1 YMSKADLKKYIK
13 RVIFLAIGVY
23 IIYSIYIHL
32 EYRHYIKQ
40 SIDRNYDSLDF
51 ISVKGNNLAN
61 RLEEFIQLPV
71 EKEEFSD
78 VKSEFDK
85 NWRIVNGESKNIHSY
100 LFTIRTKYMGDAASD
115 WDLLQF
121 SLLRVDEFI
130 NGMTNKFLENHSYS
144 ISDEEKE
151 KMEAVIEVFRIISEE
166 KDNEFVN
173 IEDILKSI
181 KEPMLIINEN
191 YSDVLERLG
200 R

>member
-1 YMSKADLKKYIK
+1 SSRRRHTRFSRDWSSDVCSSDL
-13 RVIFLAIGVY
+13 
-23 IIYSIYIHL
+23 
-32 EYRHYIKQ
+32 
-40 SIDRNYDSLDF
+40 
-51 ISVKGNNLAN
+51 
-61 RLEEFIQLPV
+61 V

-130 NGMTNKFLENHSYS
+130 NGMTNKFLENHSDS

>member
-1 YMSKADLKKYIK
+1 MSKADLKKYIK

-130 NGMTNKFLENHSYS
+130 NGMTNKFLENHSCS

>member
-1 YMSKADLKKYIK
+1 MSKADLKKYIK

-191 YSDVLERLG
+191 YSDVLEQLG

>member
-1 YMSKADLKKYIK
+1 MFKADLKKYIK

-85 NWRIVNGESKNIHSY
+85 NWRIVNGESKDIHSY

-121 SLLRVDEFI
+121 GLLRVDEFI
-130 NGMTNKFLENHSYS
+130 NGMTYKFLVNHSYS

>member
-1 YMSKADLKKYIK
+1 MSKADLKKYIK